1 MTIVLDIPGRTRFE
15 LDFLLLDVNGTL
27 SNRGELID
35 GVTERLTAL
44 REQLDPRLLSADTFG
59 TLDTIAEQL
68 ALTAQTAA
76 SAEDKLAVLNGL
88 GADRCVAIGNGSNDR
103 EMLAEAALG
112 IAIIGP
118 EGCSAAALAACDV
131 ACRSI
136 LDALDLLRDPRA
148 LAATLRA

>member
-1 MTIVLDIPGRTRFE
+1 MTIVLDIPGRKRIE

-27 SNRGELID
+27 SDRGELIE
-35 GVTERLTAL
+35 GVTERLAAL
-44 REQLDPRLLSADTFG
+44 RQQLESRLLSADTFG
-59 TLDTIAEQL
+59 TLSAISEHL
-68 ALTAQTAA
+68 SLPAQSAA
-76 SAEDKLAVLNGL
+76 SAEQKLAVLNEL

-103 EMLAEAALG
+103 EILAGAALG
-112 IAIIGP
+112 IAIVGP

-136 LDALDLLRDPRA
+136 LDALDLLREPRA

>member
-1 MTIVLDIPGRTRFE
+1 MTVVIDIPGRGRLE

-27 SNRGELID
+27 SDRGELIV

-44 REQLDPRLLSADTFG
+44 REQLEPRLLSADTFG

-68 ALTAQTAA
+68 DLPAQTAT
-76 SAEDKLAVLNGL
+76 SAEDKLAVLNEL

-112 IAIIGP
+112 IAIVGP
-118 EGCSAAALAACDV
+118 EGCSARALAACDL

-136 LDALDLLRDPRA
+136 LDALDLLREPRA